1 METVTRFLETFRN
14 DGMVTFNT
22 KATFVL
28 FCFVWMKS
36 LSETNYRT
44 NPNKNFQSFA
54 SSFEFISLVCRGD
67 FWTLAFDPNWIITEV
82 SGC

>member
-44 NPNKNFQSFA
+44 NPNKNFQRVLQVPL
-54 SSFEFISLVCRGD
+54 SSFHLFAEATFGHWPSIQTGSSRR
-67 FWTLAFDPNWIITEV
+67 
-82 SGC
+82 